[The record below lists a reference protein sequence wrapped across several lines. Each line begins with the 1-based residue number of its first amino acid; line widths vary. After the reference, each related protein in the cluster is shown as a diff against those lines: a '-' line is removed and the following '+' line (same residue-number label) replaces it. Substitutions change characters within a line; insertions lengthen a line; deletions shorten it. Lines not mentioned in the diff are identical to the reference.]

1 MAANFK
7 IKTARVNDVLH
18 LNLAGDFDGSSAWI
32 LLNDMADMGADTR
45 CIFIDTNS
53 LKEVHPF
60 GKAVF
65 EKQIPSVKKSYTTL
79 IFLGRHAKRLAPMYV
94 EGF

>member
-1 MAANFK
+1 MAANFR
-7 IKTARVNDVLH
+7 IKTARVKDVLR
-18 LNLAGDFDGSSAWI
+18 LNLTGDFDGSSAWV

-45 CIFIDTNS
+45 CIFIDTNG

-60 GKAVF
+60 GKAIF

-79 IFLGRHAKRLAPMYV
+79 IFLGKHAGRIAPM
-94 EGF
+94 